1 MSDLDFEVLGA
12 RPDPYAAAPTLLF
25 ALKVEET
32 TGQRVHSVSLRCQI
46 RIEPQKRRYSP
57 AEEERL
63 LAIFGET
70 PRWGDTLKPFLWTHA
85 VTMVSGFSGATEVEL
100 PVPCTYD
107 FEVSAAKYLHALGDG
122 DVPLVLLFNGTV
134 FSDSGVEP
142 VPWHKESHFKMP
154 AAVWRQ
160 LMDLYF
166 PNSGWIRLRRDTLDD
181 LERFKSERALP
192 TWEQAIETLIKESEG
207 PSGPLSGVDV

>member
-1 MSDLDFEVLGA
+1 MSDIDFEVLGVK
-12 RPDPYAAAPTLLF
+12 PDPYAAAPTLLF
-25 ALKVEET
+25 GLKLTEL
-32 TGQRVHSVSLRCQI
+32 TGQVVHSVSLRCQI
-46 RIEPQKRRYSP
+46 RIEPQMSRYEP

-63 LAIFGET
+63 LALFGET

-85 VTMVSGFSGATEVEL
+85 STMVAGFSGTTEVDL

-134 FSDSGVEP
+134 FSASGVEP
-142 VPWHKESHFKMP
+142 VPWHKEAHCKMP
-154 AAVWRQ
+154 AVVWRQ

-166 PNSGWIRLRRDTLDD
+166 PNSGWIRLRRDTLDE
-181 LERFKSERALP
+181 LERFKADRALP
-192 TWEQAIETLIKESEG
+192 TWEQAMEVLLKG
-207 PSGPLSGVDV
+207 ANG

>member
-1 MSDLDFEVLGA
+1 MSDLDFEVLGVA
-12 RPDPYAAAPTLLF
+12 PDPYAAAPTLIF
-25 ALKVEET
+25 RLKVDET

-46 RIEPQKRRYSP
+46 RIEPQRRLYTG

-85 VTMVSGFSGATEVEL
+85 VTMVAGFTDTTEVDL

-107 FEVSAAKYLHALGDG
+107 FEVAASKYLHALDDG

-134 FSDSGVEP
+134 FSAAGVEP
-142 VPWHKESHFKMP
+142 VPWHKECHFKMP

-166 PNSGWIRLRRDTLDD
+166 PNSGWVRLRRETLDD
-181 LERFKSERALP
+181 LERFKASHALA
-192 TWEQAIETLIKESEG
+192 TWEQAIEALLKEADG
-207 PSGPLSGVDV
+207 

>member
-1 MSDLDFEVLGA
+1 MSSDLEFIVLGVA
-12 RPDPYAAAPTLLF
+12 PDPYAAAPTLLF
-25 ALKVEET
+25 KLAVSES
-32 TGQRVHSVSLRCQI
+32 TGQAVHSVSLRCQI

-85 VTMVSGFSGATEVEL
+85 STMVSGFSDATEVDL

-107 FEVSAAKYLHALGDG
+107 FEVAAAKYLHALGEG

-134 FSDSGVEP
+134 FSASGVEP
-142 VPWHKESHFKMP
+142 VPWHKEASFKMP
-154 AAVWRQ
+154 AGVWRQ
-160 LMDLYF
+160 MMDLYF
-166 PNSGWIRLRRDTLDD
+166 PNSGWVRLRRDTLDD
-181 LERFKSERALP
+181 LERFKASRALP
-192 TWEQAIETLIKESEG
+192 TWEQAVEVLLKEAEG
-207 PSGPLSGVDV
+207 

>member
-1 MSDLDFEVLGA
+1 MSDLDFEVLGVT
-12 RPDPYAAAPTLLF
+12 PDPYAAAPTLLF
-25 ALKVEET
+25 KLKVDET

-63 LAIFGET
+63 LAVFGET

-85 VTMVSGFSGATEVEL
+85 TTMVAGFTDTTEVEL
-100 PVPCTYD
+100 PVACTYD
-107 FEVSAAKYLHALGDG
+107 FEVAAAKYLHAMGDG

-134 FSDSGVEP
+134 FSATGVEP
-142 VPWHKESHFKMP
+142 VPWHKEAHFKMP
-154 AAVWRQ
+154 AEVWRR

-181 LERFKSERALP
+181 LERFKASRALP
-192 TWEQAIETLIKESEG
+192 TWEQAIEALLKEREG
-207 PSGPLSGVDV
+207 